1 MENRIKEI
9 RKIKNLTQGAF
20 AEKLNVA
27 PNYVYLIETGKKVPS
42 EKLIK
47 QICDVFCVNET
58 WLRTGEGEMLSP
70 ETREQEIAEITASI
84 IKENN
89 PIRIELDK
97 IVHKLTDE
105 QLKNVYKMAKQ
116 LVEAAEKEKD
126 NPQ

>member
-9 RKIKNLTQGAF
+9 RKIKNLTQGTF

-27 PNYVYLIETGKKVPS
+27 PNYVYLIETGKKIPS

-47 QICDVFCVNET
+47 QICDVFRVNET

-70 ETREQEIAEITASI
+70 KTREQEIAEITASI

-105 QLKNVYKMAKQ
+105 QLENVYKMAKQ

>member
-1 MENRIKEI
+1 MESRIKEI

-47 QICDVFCVNET
+47 QICDVFRVNET

-70 ETREQEIAEITASI
+70 KTREQEIAEITASI

-105 QLKNVYKMAKQ
+105 QLENVYKMAKQ
-116 LVEAAEKEKD
+116 LVEATEKEKD